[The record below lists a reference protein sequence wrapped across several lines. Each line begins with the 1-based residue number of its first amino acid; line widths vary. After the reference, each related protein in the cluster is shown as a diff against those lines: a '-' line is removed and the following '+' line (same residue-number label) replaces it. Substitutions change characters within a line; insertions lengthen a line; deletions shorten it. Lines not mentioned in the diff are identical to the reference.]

1 MSDQGQQATDGGQQ
15 GDGGEAQAQPGQDF
29 SAIAQTL
36 EAQGQSLEEVRSI
49 LQQQAQGQEST
60 PAEPETDYLSQLFQN
75 LDDQPE
81 PDPQQLNPDALQQ
94 FVQSE
99 IQKAVAPVQQEHQE
113 YVTRQEA
120 QELVNEFPEL
130 NDPARAQQVV
140 KAASELANQMG
151 APELANKPAFWRL
164 AHTSLLQYEAAAEEK
179 AAASEPPA
187 AHLEGASGAGPAG
200 QAQVDLVKLIAED
213 GGAGGSV
220 LPFG

>member
-1 MSDQGQQATDGGQQ
+1 MSDQGQATGDGAPQ
-15 GDGGEAQAQPGQDF
+15 GDGGEAQAQPGPDF
-29 SAIAQTL
+29 AAIAQTL
-36 EAQGQSLEEVRSI
+36 EAQGQGLEEIRGI
-49 LQQQAQGQEST
+49 LQSQAQGQES
-60 PAEPETDYLSQLFQN
+60 PAEPETDWMSQMFQT
-75 LDDQPE
+75 LDDQPDQE
-81 PDPQQLNPDALQQ
+81 QPQLNPDALQQ

-99 IQKAVAPVQQEHQE
+99 IQKNVAPVQQEFQE
-113 YVTRQEA
+113 YRTRQEA